1 MNRRQ
6 KNILKELYGRDEY
19 VTVSYLAEKMNVS
32 VKTVR
37 NDISALKDEIT
48 SAGGELEAKPHIG
61 VRMIIPEE
69 AWKILNTESDDNE
82 RDIFF
87 FIVRQLLRNSDLTAS
102 RLAEQYYM
110 GRTQLD
116 KILERTSKWFSDK
129 HILFDVR
136 RGKGIGIR
144 YSEFNYRLAVCDF
157 YTEFSDM
164 YEKLIAPRE
173 SMYAFM
179 SGQEYTALCALLDG
193 FEADNAAQLI
203 ISMEEKFGIA
213 FNYLSDINLL
223 LLVSLCIIRT
233 RKGCTVS
240 ELPVTDFPSVCE
252 SDMAMMRFLSGEI
265 EKRFNIILPESEKN
279 FLAFALS
286 VSEIQEC
293 TSDESRRKFEEMNFD
308 LCRFTVKFVNLTS
321 NIVGIDLRKDMF
333 FVRQMLF
340 QLKSMTARLKYGIM
354 AKNHLLGQIKE
365 KYPNMMAAAWLLG
378 NIFEKELGLEIN
390 EHEIAYLALHI
401 GGAIERQMFSIS
413 ACIVCDYGIGV
424 SQILREKLVRTIPE
438 LDITNVY
445 SVRDIRRIK
454 SEHCDMIITTTP
466 LDMYR
471 LNKPVAQIGHLLGD
485 RDIETLH
492 RLMKQIRSEKHGQ
505 MKRISPKTGLF
516 RSELIFAQID
526 ETDKTRLLKRLC
538 EKLEV
543 LGYVTDGFLES
554 VLERERSTSTDIGKG
569 FAIPHGLSEYVN
581 HSAAVFA
588 SLKRPIIWSDDGE
601 AVDAVFLLAFD
612 LGEDAEV
619 KDGIIEFYKS
629 IVTFMEND
637 SECERLKK
645 LSDKKDII
653 EILEKW

>member
-6 KNILKELYGRDEY
+6 KNILKELYGREEY
-19 VTVSYLAEKMNVS
+19 VTVSHLAEKMNVS
-32 VKTVR
+32 AKTVR
-37 NDISALKDEIT
+37 NDISALKEEIV
-48 SAGGELEAKPHIG
+48 SAGGELKTKPHIG
-61 VRMIIPEE
+61 VKLTISEE
-69 AWKILNTESDDNE
+69 AWKSLNAGNADDE

-102 RLAEQYYM
+102 RLAEQYYI

-116 KILERTSKWFSDK
+116 KILERVSKWFSDK

-164 YEKLIAPRE
+164 YEKLITPRE

-203 ISMEEKFGIA
+203 ISMEKKFGIA

-233 RKGCTVS
+233 RKGCTMS
-240 ELPVTDFPSVCE
+240 GLTVTDFPSVCE
-252 SDMAMMRFLSGEI
+252 SDLSMMRFLSGEI
-265 EKRFNIILPESEKN
+265 EKRFNIILPVGEKN
-279 FLAFALS
+279 YLAFALS

-293 TSDESRRKFEEMNFD
+293 TSGEARRRFEEMNFD
-308 LCRFTVKFVNLTS
+308 LCRFTVKIVNLAS
-321 NIVGIDLRKDMF
+321 DIVGMDLRKDMF
-333 FVRQMLF
+333 FVRQMMF
-340 QLKSMTARLKYGIM
+340 QLKSMTARLKYGIT

-390 EHEIAYLALHI
+390 ENEIAYLALHI
-401 GGAIERQMFSIS
+401 GGAIERQMFSLS

-454 SEHCDMIITTTP
+454 GEHCDMIVTTTP
-466 LDMYR
+466 LDLYR

-492 RLMKQIRSEKHGQ
+492 RLMKQIRSGKHGQ
-505 MKRISPKTGLF
+505 VKRISPKTGLF

-538 EKLEV
+538 KKLGV
-543 LGYVTDGFLES
+543 LGYVTDGFLDS
-554 VLERERSTSTDIGKG
+554 VLEREKSTSTDIGKG

-588 SLKRPIIWSDDGE
+588 SLKRPIVWSDDGE
-601 AVDAVFLLAFD
+601 TVDTVFLLAFD
-612 LGEDAEV
+612 LSEDAEV
-619 KDGIIEFYKS
+619 KDEIIGFYKS

-645 LSDKKDII
+645 LSDNKDIM

>member
-6 KNILKELYGRDEY
+6 KDILKELYGREEY
-19 VTVSYLAEKMNVS
+19 VTVSHLAEKMNVS

-37 NDISALKDEIT
+37 NDISALKEEIV
-48 SAGGELEAKPHIG
+48 SAGGELETRPHIG
-61 VRMIIPEE
+61 VKLTISEE
-69 AWKILNTESDDNE
+69 AWKSLNAGNADDE

-102 RLAEQYYM
+102 RLAEQYYI

-116 KILERTSKWFSDK
+116 KILERVSKWFSDK

-164 YEKLIAPRE
+164 YEKLITPRE

-233 RKGCTVS
+233 RKGCTMS
-240 ELPVTDFPSVCE
+240 ELIVTDFPSVCE
-252 SDMAMMRFLSGEI
+252 SDLSMMHFLSGEI

-293 TSDESRRKFEEMNFD
+293 TSDEARRKFEETNFD
-308 LCRFTVKFVNLTS
+308 LCRFTVKFVNLAS
-321 NIVGIDLRKDMF
+321 DIVGMDLRKDMF
-333 FVRQMLF
+333 FVRQMMF
-340 QLKSMTARLKYGIM
+340 QLKSMTARLKYGIT

-390 EHEIAYLALHI
+390 ENEIAYLALHI
-401 GGAIERQMFSIS
+401 GGAIERQMFSLS
-413 ACIVCDYGIGV
+413 ACIVCDYGIGI
-424 SQILREKLVRTIPE
+424 SQILREKLVRAIPE

-454 SEHCDMIITTTP
+454 SEHSDMIVTTTP

-485 RDIETLH
+485 RDVETLH
-492 RLMKQIRSEKHGQ
+492 RLMKQIRTEKHGQ
-505 MKRISPKTGLF
+505 VKRISPKTGLF

-538 EKLEV
+538 KKLGV
-543 LGYVTDGFLES
+543 LGYVTDGFLDS
-554 VLERERSTSTDIGKG
+554 VLEREKSTSTDIGKG

-588 SLKRPIIWSDDGE
+588 SLKRPIVWSDDGE
-601 AVDAVFLLAFD
+601 TVDTVFLLAFD
-612 LGEDAEV
+612 LGEGAEV
-619 KDGIIEFYKS
+619 KDEIIGFYKS

-645 LSDKKDII
+645 LSDNKDII

>member
-6 KNILKELYGRDEY
+6 KDILKELYGREEY
-19 VTVSYLAEKMNVS
+19 VTVSHLAEKMNVS

-37 NDISALKDEIT
+37 NDISALKEEIV
-48 SAGGELEAKPHIG
+48 SAGGGLETRPHIG
-61 VRMIIPEE
+61 VKLTISEE
-69 AWKILNTESDDNE
+69 AWKSLNAGNADDE

-102 RLAEQYYM
+102 RLAEQYYI

-116 KILERTSKWFSDK
+116 KILERVSKWFSDK

-164 YEKLIAPRE
+164 YEKLITPRE

-233 RKGCTVS
+233 RKGCTMS
-240 ELPVTDFPSVCE
+240 GLTVTDFPSVCE
-252 SDMAMMRFLSGEI
+252 SDLSMMRFLSGEI

-293 TSDESRRKFEEMNFD
+293 TSDEARRKFEETNFD
-308 LCRFTVKFVNLTS
+308 LCRFTVKFVNLAS
-321 NIVGIDLRKDMF
+321 DIVGMDLRKDMF
-333 FVRQMLF
+333 FVRQMMF
-340 QLKSMTARLKYGIM
+340 QLKSMTARLKYGIT

-390 EHEIAYLALHI
+390 ENEIAYLALHI
-401 GGAIERQMFSIS
+401 GGAIERQMFSLS
-413 ACIVCDYGIGV
+413 TCIVCDYGIGV

-454 SEHCDMIITTTP
+454 GEHCDMIVTTTP

-485 RDIETLH
+485 RDVETLH
-492 RLMKQIRSEKHGQ
+492 RLMKQIRTEKHGQ
-505 MKRISPKTGLF
+505 VKRISPKTGLF

-538 EKLEV
+538 KKLGV
-543 LGYVTDGFLES
+543 LGYVTDGFLDS
-554 VLERERSTSTDIGKG
+554 VLEREKSTSTDIGKG

-588 SLKRPIIWSDDGE
+588 SLKRPIVWSDDGE
-601 AVDAVFLLAFD
+601 TVDTVFLLAFD

-619 KDGIIEFYKS
+619 KDEIIGFYKS

-637 SECERLKK
+637 LECERLKK
-645 LSDKKDII
+645 LSDNKDII

>member
-6 KNILKELYGRDEY
+6 KDILKELYGREEY
-19 VTVSYLAEKMNVS
+19 VTVSHLAEKMNVS

-37 NDISALKDEIT
+37 NDISALKEEIV
-48 SAGGELEAKPHIG
+48 SAGGELETRPHIG
-61 VRMIIPEE
+61 VKLTISEE
-69 AWKILNTESDDNE
+69 AWKSLNAGNADDE

-102 RLAEQYYM
+102 RLAEQYYI

-116 KILERTSKWFSDK
+116 KILERVSKWFSDK

-164 YEKLIAPRE
+164 YEKLITPRE

-233 RKGCTVS
+233 RKGCTMS
-240 ELPVTDFPSVCE
+240 ELIVTDFPSVCE
-252 SDMAMMRFLSGEI
+252 SDLSMMHFLSGEI

-293 TSDESRRKFEEMNFD
+293 TSDEARRKFEETNFD
-308 LCRFTVKFVNLTS
+308 LCRFTVKFVNLAS
-321 NIVGIDLRKDMF
+321 DIVGMDLRKDMF
-333 FVRQMLF
+333 FVRQMMF
-340 QLKSMTARLKYGIM
+340 QLKSMAARLKYGIT

-390 EHEIAYLALHI
+390 ENEIAYLALHI
-401 GGAIERQMFSIS
+401 GGAIERQMFSLS

-454 SEHCDMIITTTP
+454 GEHCDMIVTTTP

-492 RLMKQIRSEKHGQ
+492 RLMKQIRTEKHGQ
-505 MKRISPKTGLF
+505 VKRISPKTGLF

-538 EKLEV
+538 KKLGV
-543 LGYVTDGFLES
+543 LGYVTDGFLDS
-554 VLERERSTSTDIGKG
+554 VLEREKSTSTDIGKG

-588 SLKRPIIWSDDGE
+588 SLKRPIVWSDDGE
-601 AVDAVFLLAFD
+601 TVDTVFLLAFD

-619 KDGIIEFYKS
+619 KDEIIGFYKS

-645 LSDKKDII
+645 LSDNKDII

>member
-6 KNILKELYGRDEY
+6 KDILKELYGREEY
-19 VTVSYLAEKMNVS
+19 VTVSHLAEKMNVS

-37 NDISALKDEIT
+37 NDISALKEEIV
-48 SAGGELEAKPHIG
+48 SAGGELETRPHIG
-61 VRMIIPEE
+61 VKLTISEE
-69 AWKILNTESDDNE
+69 AWKSLNAGNGDDE

-102 RLAEQYYM
+102 RLAEQYYI

-116 KILERTSKWFSDK
+116 KILERVSKWFSDK

-144 YSEFNYRLAVCDF
+144 YNEFNYRLAVCDF

-164 YEKLIAPRE
+164 YEKLITPRE

-233 RKGCTVS
+233 RKGCTMS
-240 ELPVTDFPSVCE
+240 ELIVTDFPSVCE
-252 SDMAMMRFLSGEI
+252 SDLSMMHFLSGEI

-293 TSDESRRKFEEMNFD
+293 TSDEARRKFEETNFD
-308 LCRFTVKFVNLTS
+308 LCRFTVKFVNLAS
-321 NIVGIDLRKDMF
+321 DIVGMDLRKDMF
-333 FVRQMLF
+333 FVRQMMF
-340 QLKSMTARLKYGIM
+340 QLKSMTARLKYGIT

-390 EHEIAYLALHI
+390 ENEIAYLALHI
-401 GGAIERQMFSIS
+401 GGAIERQMFSLS
-413 ACIVCDYGIGV
+413 ACIVCDYGIGI
-424 SQILREKLVRTIPE
+424 SQILREKLVRAIPE

-454 SEHCDMIITTTP
+454 SEHSDMIVTTTP

-485 RDIETLH
+485 RDVETLH
-492 RLMKQIRSEKHGQ
+492 RLMKQIRTEKHGQ
-505 MKRISPKTGLF
+505 VKRISPKTGLF

-538 EKLEV
+538 KKLGV
-543 LGYVTDGFLES
+543 LGYVTDGFLDS
-554 VLERERSTSTDIGKG
+554 VLEREKSTSTDIGKG

-588 SLKRPIIWSDDGE
+588 SLKRPIVWSDDGE
-601 AVDAVFLLAFD
+601 TVDTVFLLAFD

-619 KDGIIEFYKS
+619 KDEIIGFYKS

-645 LSDKKDII
+645 LSDNKDII

>member
-6 KNILKELYGRDEY
+6 KDILKELYGREEY
-19 VTVSYLAEKMNVS
+19 VTVSHLAEKMNVS
-32 VKTVR
+32 AKTVR
-37 NDISALKDEIT
+37 NDISALKEEIV
-48 SAGGELEAKPHIG
+48 SAGGELKTKPHIG
-61 VRMIIPEE
+61 VKLTISEE
-69 AWKILNTESDDNE
+69 AWKILNAGNADDE

-102 RLAEQYYM
+102 RLAEQYYI

-116 KILERTSKWFSDK
+116 KILERVSKWFSDK

-164 YEKLIAPRE
+164 YEKLITPRE

-233 RKGCTVS
+233 RKGCTMS
-240 ELPVTDFPSVCE
+240 ELIVTDFPSVCE
-252 SDMAMMRFLSGEI
+252 SDLSMMHFLSGEI

-293 TSDESRRKFEEMNFD
+293 TSDEARRKFEETNFD
-308 LCRFTVKFVNLTS
+308 LCRFTVKFVNLAS
-321 NIVGIDLRKDMF
+321 DIVGMDLRKDMF
-333 FVRQMLF
+333 FVRQMMF
-340 QLKSMTARLKYGIM
+340 QLKSMTARLKYGIT

-390 EHEIAYLALHI
+390 ENEIAYLALHI
-401 GGAIERQMFSIS
+401 GGAIERQMFSLS

-454 SEHCDMIITTTP
+454 GEHCDMIVTTTP

-485 RDIETLH
+485 RDVETLH
-492 RLMKQIRSEKHGQ
+492 RLMKQIRTEKHGQ
-505 MKRISPKTGLF
+505 VKRISPKTGLF

-526 ETDKTRLLKRLC
+526 EIDKTRLLKRLC
-538 EKLEV
+538 KKLGV
-543 LGYVTDGFLES
+543 LGYVTDGFLDS
-554 VLERERSTSTDIGKG
+554 VLEREKSTSTDIGKG

-588 SLKRPIIWSDDGE
+588 SLKRPIVWSDDGE
-601 AVDAVFLLAFD
+601 TVDTVFLLAFD

-619 KDGIIEFYKS
+619 KDEIIGFYKS

-645 LSDKKDII
+645 LSDNKDII